1 MREVLNHVSSRTN
14 VNKIGQKEAYA
25 TLSRSGQSCKA
36 VALAGLSDGVPV
48 YAFMKDNIANWA
60 ASTDAEVS

>member
-1 MREVLNHVSSRTN
+1 M
-14 VNKIGQKEAYA
+14 NKIGQKEAYA